1 MKLYNTNKFIFLILI
16 LLIGFVLYL
25 QYLVQ
30 ESTEKLRVE
39 ELKKTETYA
48 ANIVDLLKH
57 KIGKKMDSRLAEDPQ
72 LRHQLNEI
80 LEVFLI
86 PKYQYI
92 FLLTKDT
99 KGHYRFL
106 LDGSK
111 DDKEAYHA
119 LFFPRNRAFDRVYN
133 SKEVKIIRQQD
144 DVKGVWLSLLY
155 PIVIDGKT
163 ESLLVMDLSQWY
175 GEYIENFNSPLKGV
189 IWLMQLFLI
198 ASLLFLLLITYR
210 YYVFRK
216 RSLLDPLTSAH
227 TKLYMEEFFNR
238 NRIEDYNALLVDIDE
253 FKEINRNY
261 GYEKGD
267 MVLKEFVE
275 TLRKLL
281 PDDAFIIRIGGAE
294 FFIFFTKSESLNKV
308 ARSIFL
314 KMKEK
319 RYLIDNDVIKMT
331 LSISALEVPVDT
343 LEIQHVLRTLDEELL
358 KIKSKGKN
366 SLSVLNL
373 QSHNEIKHKNI
384 DYIKKAL
391 EEERLI
397 CHFQPIFKTEDKTIQ
412 KYEALVRLVDEH
424 HPDELIMPYVFLNI
438 IKGTTQYIKMS
449 KQVLNQVFTMLEKYP
464 DTEFSVNLDLDDLY
478 NMDMMEMIVS
488 YLSENRHNAKRVTFE
503 ILEKNEIEDYE
514 RANFIFSQLK
524 AYGSKIAID
533 DFGSGFANYNY
544 LIRLNVDILKIDGS
558 LIRELTVN
566 PERARAVLSSIR
578 SLADTFGFELVAEF
592 VSSEEIYREVHA
604 LNIHYVQGYY
614 LGEPRPIEMYMEKT
628 NLD

>member
-1 MKLYNTNKFIFLILI
+1 
-16 LLIGFVLYL
+16 
-25 QYLVQ
+25 
-30 ESTEKLRVE
+30 
-39 ELKKTETYA
+39 
-48 ANIVDLLKH
+48 
-57 KIGKKMDSRLAEDPQ
+57 
-72 LRHQLNEI
+72 
-80 LEVFLI
+80 
-86 PKYQYI
+86 
-92 FLLTKDT
+92 LTKDS

-111 DDKEAYHA
+111 NDKEAFHA
-119 LFFPRNRAFDRVYN
+119 LFFPRNSAYDRVYKT
-133 SKEVKIIRQQD
+133 KEVKIIRQQD

-175 GEYIENFNSPLKGV
+175 GEYIENFNSPLEEV
-189 IWLMQLFLI
+189 IWLMQIFLLV
-198 ASLLFLLLITYR
+198 SLLFLFLITYR
-210 YYVFRK
+210 YYIFRK
-216 RSLLDPLTSAH
+216 RSLVDPLTSAY

-238 NRIEDYNALLVDIDE
+238 NKVENYNALLVDIYE

-275 TLRKLL
+275 VLRNFL
-281 PDDAFIIRIGGAE
+281 PDDALIIRIGGAE
-294 FFIFFTKSESLNKV
+294 FFILFNKSESLNTL
-308 ARSIFL
+308 ARSLFL

-343 LEIQHVLRTLDEELL
+343 LNVQHVLRILDEELL

-373 QSHNEIKHKNI
+373 QSSNEIKHKNI

-391 EEERLI
+391 DEERLI
-397 CHFQPIFKTEDKTIQ
+397 CYFQPIFRTKDKKIQ
-412 KYEALVRLVDEH
+412 KYEALVRLVDEY
-424 HPDELIMPYVFLNI
+424 HPDELIMPYVFLDM

-449 KQVLNQVFTMLEKYP
+449 KQVLSQVFAMLETYP
-464 DTEFSVNLDLDDLY
+464 DAEFSVNLDLDDLY
-478 NMDMMEMIVS
+478 NMDMMEMITS
-488 YLSENRHNAKRVTFE
+488 YLSENKHNAKRVTFE

-533 DFGSGFANYNY
+533 DFGSGYANYNY

-558 LIRELTVN
+558 LIRELTIN

-592 VSSEEIYREVHA
+592 VSSEEIYNEICR
-604 LNIHYVQGYY
+604 LDIHYVQGYY
-614 LGEPRPIEMYMEKT
+614 LGEPRPIEDYMGKC
-628 NLD
+628 NKD